1 MSSKH
6 VGMKPVLSL
15 ADVTINA
22 MAIIA
27 PGAFLWLTFQMQAS
41 QNINGKSTAAD
52 MVPGL
57 LTALGLAFLTAFSY
71 SQLANLFPNAGA
83 GSSYYFAEA
92 VFLKRKTSGHNK
104 FARPAKF
111 IVGWVSH
118 LYYWVYPGLI
128 VGTFA
133 VLTQYIA
140 VTVFGLTF
148 AASHW
153 FAYAAAIFTALSAGA
168 IAYRGIKG
176 STKVSFIINIIQIV
190 SLVTLGLLAI
200 IYRISHPQNTYTFPN
215 MASIIMPHQFSG
227 VIFQASIA
235 ILLLVGFESIT
246 ALSAETKKAKK
257 NIPAGILL
265 SLAIQGLLMYLFE
278 YIAAN
283 YFMGSQYIGPSAS
296 HGLAAAA
303 YSSAPI
309 GDMAAIIGNWLGG
322 FGKLFT
328 AGIALTVMIA
338 LIGTTLAC
346 LNTGVR
352 ITNAMGRDNELPD
365 LFGAIHHKSLAPHLG
380 IIVLTAVS
388 AVIGVY
394 CSAGYTI
401 GGITFTEADTLS
413 QITFITN
420 IGTFL
425 LYGMTCLI
433 TLLAFHAK
441 MKDFHLVKHRII
453 PALGVLANGGLLI
466 GVFALAAISGGSNA
480 LDAKI
485 AIIATI
491 IFILFG
497 AGLFFIR
504 SRILNIAI
512 FYRPK
517 PETVRNKVRAKA
529 LPGI

>member
-1 MSSKH
+1 MSGKH
-6 VGMKPVLSL
+6 VRIKPVLTL

-22 MAIIA
+22 MALIA
-27 PGAFLWLTFQMQAS
+27 PGAFLWLTFQMQAA
-41 QNINGKSTAAD
+41 QNINGKTTAAD

-57 LTALGLAFLTAFSY
+57 LTALALAFLTAYSY

-92 VFLKRKTSGHNK
+92 ALLKRKAGGQYK
-104 FARPAKF
+104 FARLAKF

-140 VTVFGLTF
+140 AHILGLAF
-148 AASHW
+148 AASNW
-153 FAYAAAIFTALSAGA
+153 FAYATAIFTAITTGT

-176 STKVSFIINIIQIV
+176 STAISFIINIIQIV
-190 SLVTLGLLAI
+190 SLVILGLLAI
-200 IYRISHPQNTYTFPN
+200 LYRIEHPHNTYTFPSA
-215 MASIIMPHQFSG
+215 ASIVIPHSFSG
-227 VIFQASIA
+227 VIFQAAIA

-246 ALSAETKKAKK
+246 ALSAETQKAKK

-265 SLAIQGLLMYLFE
+265 SLAIQGLIMYLFE
-278 YIAAN
+278 YFAAN
-283 YFMGSQYIGPSAS
+283 YFMGTQYTGPNATK
-296 HGLAAAA
+296 GLAAAA

-309 GDMAAIIGNWLGG
+309 GDMAVIIGNWLGG
-322 FGKLFT
+322 FGKLF
-328 AGIALTVMIA
+328 AVCIALTVMIA

-352 ITNAMGRDNELPD
+352 ITNAMGRDNELPE

-380 IIVLTAVS
+380 IIVLTVVS

-394 CSAGYTI
+394 CSAGFTI
-401 GGITFTEADTLS
+401 GGVTFSEADTLS
-413 QITFITN
+413 QITYTTN

-441 MKDFHLVKHRII
+441 MKDFHIIKHRVI
-453 PALGVLANGGLLI
+453 PALGLIANIGLLI
-466 GVFALAAISGGSNA
+466 GIFALAAISGGAAA

-485 AIIATI
+485 AIGAAIVFA
-491 IFILFG
+491 LFG

-504 SRILNIAI
+504 SRIFNIAI
-512 FYRPK
+512 FYQPK
-517 PETVRNKVRAKA
+517 PEAFHGKVRAKA
-529 LPGI
+529 QPEM